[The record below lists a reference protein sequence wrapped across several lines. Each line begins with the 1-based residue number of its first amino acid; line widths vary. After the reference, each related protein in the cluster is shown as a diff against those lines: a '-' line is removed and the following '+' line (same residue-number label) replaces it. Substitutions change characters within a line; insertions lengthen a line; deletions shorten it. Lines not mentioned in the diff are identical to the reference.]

1 MLEAIGNVNIFVVE
15 HDTVKFISALHDEMT
30 LLKWS
35 ITQCHPH
42 CIKSQSSWATSQIS
56 NKTK

>member
-30 LLKWS
+30 LLK
-35 ITQCHPH
+35 
-42 CIKSQSSWATSQIS
+42 
-56 NKTK
+56 